1 MGEVK
6 KKISRFLVF
15 YMPQSGVEHRVEN
28 IFARFIEI
36 FVQLTYIIYV
46 EIIKCEKNNLY

>member
-1 MGEVK
+1 MGVAK
-6 KKISRFLVF
+6 KELVAPFFVF

-36 FVQLTYIIYV
+36 SAQCFYFMYITIL
-46 EIIKCEKNNLY
+46 NT

>member
-1 MGEVK
+1 MGVVE

-36 FVQLTYIIYV
+36 FAQCVYFCIEQF
-46 EIIKCEKNNLY
+46 

>member
-1 MGEVK
+1 MGVAK
-6 KKISRFLVF
+6 KELVAPLFF

-36 FVQLTYIIYV
+36 FAQCFYVMYITIL
-46 EIIKCEKNNLY
+46 NT